1 MVKKMRSIYV
11 LALLLLLPLLLPVAA
26 CSDEESASEKPF
38 LIAWIPKEDN
48 NQVFET
54 GLDGSRLKARELS
67 QSTGR
72 EIKILYDELN
82 IPASAADIDG
92 QIASIRKAVELKAN
106 VIAISCSG
114 PGVSAAVNE
123 AIAAGIPVMSW
134 DSDCLNP
141 DGTASNRF
149 TYFGIDNYATGQTLT
164 QLAHQLLTESNKPK
178 PWKIGMLSGVPLAA
192 NLQER
197 VAGMWGG
204 LKSFG
209 VCTYRYDGT
218 TWTLRKCWKDSAPF
232 TGDEASVDFHI
243 FEDRP
248 ELCPQTNNF
257 DKIDGDACATD
268 YCFDTANNVGLE
280 SSKCAPIMNDLTT
293 RSRDGATIDAFLL
306 VGLWPTI
313 GYYDTG
319 STVPADLAGWVARMK
334 DPTSPLIT
342 VTYDT
347 LPYQLDMLKDGLF
360 NVLVGQKYWAWGYDV
375 VQMAYDA
382 QVNGKQL
389 DPKFVDSGADVV
401 CANNVD
407 AMAQLWSSGNF
418 LQAIPACSLS
428 K

>member
-1 MVKKMRSIYV
+1 MKISRYV
-11 LALLLLLPLLLPVAA
+11 YMLALCLLLPIAGCDDA
-26 CSDEESASEKPF
+26 ESTSEKPF

-54 GLDGSRLKARELS
+54 GLDGSRLKALELS

-72 EIKILYDELN
+72 DVKILYDELS

-92 QIASIRKAVELKAN
+92 QIASVRKAIELNAN

-114 PGVSAAVNE
+114 PGVSTAVNE

-134 DSDCLNP
+134 DSDCLNA
-141 DGTASNRF
+141 DGSQSNRF
-149 TYFGIDNYATGQTLT
+149 TYFGIDNYLTGQTLA
-164 QLAHQLLTESNKPK
+164 QLAHKLLTDSNKQK
-178 PWKIGMLSGVPLAA
+178 PWKIGMLSGVPLSS

-197 VAGMWGG
+197 VAGMWAG
-204 LKSFG
+204 LKESG
-209 VCTYRYDGT
+209 VCTYRYNGT
-218 TWTLRKCWKDSAPF
+218 TWALRKCWKDGAVF
-232 TGDEASVDFHI
+232 TGDETSVDFHM

-248 ELCPQTNNF
+248 ELCPDTNTF
-257 DKIDGDACATD
+257 DKVDGDACATD
-268 YCFDTANNVGLE
+268 YCFDATNAVGLE
-280 SSKCAPIMNDLTT
+280 SSKCAPMMNELTT
-293 RSRDGATIDAFLL
+293 RSRNGVTIDAFLL

-319 STVPADLAGWVARMK
+319 SSVPTDLAGWITRMK
-334 DPTSPLIT
+334 DPANPLISL
-342 VTYDT
+342 TYDT

-375 VQMAYDA
+375 VQMAYDS
-382 QVNGKQL
+382 QVNGTKL
-389 DPKFVDSGADVV
+389 DPKFVDSGADIV

-418 LQAIPACSLS
+418 LQTIPACSLVE
-428 K
+428 